1 MLNRIG
7 KVRRKVCS
15 GTTISYEDD
24 DDDDGGRTEL
34 KVVVDFSLGLVLSL
48 F

>member
-24 DDDDGGRTEL
+24 DDDDDSGRTEL
-34 KVVVDFSLGLVLSL
+34 KVVVDFSLGLV
-48 F
+48 

>member
-24 DDDDGGRTEL
+24 DDDDDSGRTEL
-34 KVVVDFSLGLVLSL
+34 KVVVYFSLGLV
-48 F
+48 